1 MSTFSPRKDR
11 FAAGCGRVYSLMH
24 LCRSAVSIYGE
35 GVSIG
40 LFFIPEGLFFQKE
53 NEHRVSERDALAIA
67 VIWFK

>member
-11 FAAGCGRVYSLMH
+11 FAAGCGRVYSPMH
-24 LCRSAVSIYGE
+24 LCRKAVSIYGE